1 MRQERKILQVKLLSN
16 MHGQNLSKVEAE
28 MNQLLSEGWECA
40 NTFFDRGI
48 LFQKM
53 VKYAS
58 NLKEKVIYVTNNNC
72 NNDEEFSQKI
82 NKLLSEGWHK
92 GEYRFDGA
100 MHSQVMIKYE
110 E

>member
-1 MRQERKILQVKLLSN
+1 MSQERKVLEVKLLANIS
-16 MHGQNLSKVEAE
+16 GKTLLEVEE
-28 MNQLLSEGWECA
+28 DMNKLLSEGWECA
-40 NTFFDRGI
+40 EPIFDRAI

-53 VKYAS
+53 VKYAP
-58 NLKEKVIYVTNNNC
+58 NLKEKVIYITNNNC